1 MCIIKPNH
9 VADEWKHNQLLCIN
23 ARPLLKT
30 AISVM
35 LGPVETELC
44 TLITVWNFLAEKKKK
59 KKLQMKTGAATAPH
73 TCVSWLRGGLNLTT
87 TAENICRSRSQE
99 CERRIVLC
107 GDHTLML
114 AVQWAAL
121 GHICRHCLRPPT
133 GATTP
138 PPRPPPSLIHS
149 KSQNQKHIIP
159 AMRHLWFCTPTV
171 SSPDSK
177 ENIPQD
183 QFGLVFMSS
192 ELERGCSSDP
202 A

>member
-59 KKLQMKTGAATAPH
+59 KKTADENWRSDSAAYLRFMVTRWFEPHYNCGKHLSKQITRVREENSALWGPH
-73 TCVSWLRGGLNLTT
+73 THARG
-87 TAENICRSRSQE
+87 AMSRSRSHLQTLSE
-99 CERRIVLC
+99 ASNRC
-107 GDHTLML
+107 DHTSTSPASVADPQQIAESETHHSSDEASVIL
-114 AVQWAAL
+114 
-121 GHICRHCLRPPT
+121 HSHCVFTRLKGKYPT
-133 GATTP
+133 
-138 PPRPPPSLIHS
+138 
-149 KSQNQKHIIP
+149 
-159 AMRHLWFCTPTV
+159 
-171 SSPDSK
+171 
-177 ENIPQD
+177 
-183 QFGLVFMSS
+183 VFMSS